1 MKKKIVVGMVVIV
14 SMVGVC
20 WGWQDQ
26 LAGHEEWREHGRD
39 AAHHAQD
46 KIADVIEHGRV
57 EAAADTYHLKPKYE
71 AAKERASQAM
81 GDIGAQ
87 MRRNVAEL

>member
-1 MKKKIVVGMVVIV
+1 MKKEIVVGMMIIV

-26 LAGHEEWREHGRD
+26 LAEYGGHEEWREHGRD
-39 AAHHAQD
+39 AAH
-46 KIADVIEHGRV
+46 ADVIEHGRV
-57 EAAADTYHLKPKYE
+57 EAADTYDLKAKYE
-71 AAKERASQAM
+71 ATKERASQAM

-87 MRRNVAEL
+87 MRGNVALAEL